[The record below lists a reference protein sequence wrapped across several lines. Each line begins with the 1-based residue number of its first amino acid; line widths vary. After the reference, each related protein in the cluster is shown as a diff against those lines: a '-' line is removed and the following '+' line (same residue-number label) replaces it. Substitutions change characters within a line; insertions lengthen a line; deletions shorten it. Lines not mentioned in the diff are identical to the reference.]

1 MRPGQFDRLA
11 GFAFAAGGAQ
21 RGLMT
26 GRSPLDD
33 PTTAAF
39 AWKRYRRLM
48 RWMFAV
54 TITVVIVALGLVYRE
69 AGMVSIHF
77 FIATALGIGASM
89 LLMSALMGLVFLSSG
104 TGHDESIDD
113 RADGGA
119 GEAWGEGG
127 QKRWGES
134 AGGGDDRASGRS
146 DDQDGTSR

>member
-1 MRPGQFDRLA
+1 
-11 GFAFAAGGAQ
+11 
-21 RGLMT
+21 MT

-33 PTTAAF
+33 PDTAAF

-54 TITVVIVALGLVYRE
+54 TITVVIVALALVYRE

-77 FIATALGIGASM
+77 FIATALGVGFSM

-104 TGHDESIDD
+104 TGHDEAIDE

-119 GEAWGEGG
+119 GEAWREGG
-127 QKRWGES
+127 HKGWGER
-134 AGGGDDRASGRS
+134 AGAGDPGGDQPGDR
-146 DDQDGTSR
+146 DGTSR